1 MASVRPVE
9 LGRIPLAGLLLT
21 VLALAACLQRPPRI
35 VPPAGPVAAVEGFGS
50 ASIAGAEATIKGKFG
65 FVFRRPGFGRIEA
78 VDPIGRTTFLIFFR
92 GDKAWFVLPGR
103 KIYAEDGAEIMMER
117 FLGVALLPD
126 QAVRLLSGTWEAGPE
141 AVGKPEAEGGWSVDR
156 DGAGRVSRGVC
167 GGFSFTVREFFPGD
181 GVPREIGLEG
191 PETSGRVK
199 VLKLGFNPPP
209 REEAFDV
216 AFLRAFSPKTWEEI
230 VELLDR

>member
-9 LGRIPLAGLLLT
+9 HGRVLLAGALLIA
-21 VLALAACLQRPPRI
+21 LALTACVHRPPRI
-35 VPPAGPVAAVEGFGS
+35 VPPAGAVEAVEGFGW
-50 ASIAGAEATIKGKFG
+50 ASIAGAEASIKGKFG

-78 VDPIGRTTFLIFFR
+78 VDPIGRTAFLIFFR
-92 GDKAWFVLPGR
+92 GDRSWFVLPGR
-103 KIYAEDGAEIMMER
+103 KVYAEDGAGIMMER

-126 QAVRLLSGTWEAGPE
+126 QVVRLLSGTWEAGKE
-141 AVGKPEAEGGWSVDR
+141 AVVEPEGESGWSVDF
-156 DGAGRVSRGVC
+156 DDAGRVARGVR

-191 PETSGRVK
+191 PGTSGRVK
-199 VLKLGFNPPP
+199 VLKLGFDPPP
-209 REEAFDV
+209 REAVFDL